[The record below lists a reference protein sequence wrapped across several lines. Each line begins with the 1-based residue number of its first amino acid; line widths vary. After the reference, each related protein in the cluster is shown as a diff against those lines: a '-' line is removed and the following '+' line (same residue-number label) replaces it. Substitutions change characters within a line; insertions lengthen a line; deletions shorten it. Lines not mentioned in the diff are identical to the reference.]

1 MPPDNGIV
9 LFNHL
14 TRKREIFIIVNDWER
29 SQFIPPN
36 AEKQT
41 NSMTRLSLTKI
52 AEIANVS
59 RSTVSR
65 VINEQPDV
73 KPQVRQRVLQII
85 EETGYLPHTGARSL
99 RKKNCDVVAFVI
111 CSTVNGLFTDPY
123 YPVLT
128 KGIAL
133 GLNRHNK
140 TLALFLEG
148 DPDTIYPRLARPG
161 QFDGILIQVG
171 KSDDYLIKK
180 MKQTEIPFMVLGR
193 PAENN
198 VSFIDADNV
207 SGGYQATLHLIQRK
221 HERIATICASLSSTT
236 GLDRHQGYCNA
247 LTERGIPYRE
257 ELVVEADFS
266 EAGGYYAMQRL
277 LPHHPDAV
285 FAASDLMA
293 RGAIRAIREAGL
305 LVPQDIAIVGYDDLP
320 PAVSAVPHLT
330 TIRQPIARLGYTAV
344 ELLLDMIDHKQQ
356 SLQRIMLDVEL
367 VVRDSSGE
375 RLL

>member
-1 MPPDNGIV
+1 MILIN
-9 LFNHL
+9 
-14 TRKREIFIIVNDWER
+14 WER

-36 AEKQT
+36 AEKQPA
-41 NSMTRLSLTKI
+41 NMVRLSLNKI
-52 AEIANVS
+52 AELAQVS

-73 KPQVRQRVLQII
+73 KPEVRRRVLKLI

-99 RKKNCDVVAFVI
+99 RKKNCDVIAFVI

-171 KSDDYLIKK
+171 KSDDYLINK
-180 MKQTEIPFMVLGR
+180 MKQTDMPFMVLGR
-193 PAENN
+193 PAESD

-221 HERIATICASLSSTT
+221 HERIATICAALSSTT
-236 GLDRHQGYCNA
+236 GVDRHQGYCNA

-257 ELVVEADFS
+257 ELVAEGDFS

-277 LPHHPDAV
+277 LTQHPDAV
-285 FAASDLMA
+285 FVASDLMA

-305 LVPQDIAIVGYDDLP
+305 SVPQDIAIVGYDDLP
-320 PAVSAVPHLT
+320 PAVSAAPHLT